1 MHIVEVW
8 ATAEVFDRTVLPSY
22 LPRKPNGCF
31 VLHNWNVDRAF
42 QRAVIKPAIFTFDVT
57 AKLIVRRFWL
67 NDDSAADGIAPK
79 QRPLRPLQHLNA
91 RNVIC
96 GHVRSEEHTSELQS
110 LMRNSYAVFCLKK
123 KK

>member
-79 QRPLRPLQHLNA
+79 QRPLRPLQHLNS

-96 GHVRSEEHTSELQS
+96 GHVGRTEEHTSEHQS
-110 LMRNSYAVFCLKK
+110 LMRISYAVFCLK
-123 KK
+123 

>member
-1 MHIVEVW
+1 MHIVGVW

-67 NDDSAADGIAPK
+67 NDDSAADGIAP
-79 QRPLRPLQHLNA
+79 
-91 RNVIC
+91 
-96 GHVRSEEHTSELQS
+96 RSEEHTSELQS
-110 LMRNSYAVFCLKK
+110 LMRISYAVFCLKK
-123 KK
+123 KKSPITKNYIIQRYQ

>member
-1 MHIVEVW
+1 MLIEVKSGCIFIGFEIVVDCGVAQSFERFQEQRNAECILMHIVEVW

-67 NDDSAADGIAPK
+67 
-79 QRPLRPLQHLNA
+79 
-91 RNVIC
+91 
-96 GHVRSEEHTSELQS
+96 RSEEHKSELQS
-110 LMRNSYAVFCLKK
+110 LMRI
-123 KK
+123 